1 MQSEVAPAVSGMAL
15 EVSQFSGDTGTNVSE
30 SVEIEPSAE
39 VQEYIDTV
47 LSLPVEE
54 TLISTSRSYEIPLNS
69 ITRIAVSVQWAT
81 GNKDYWIDYHDEE
94 DGGIS
99 VLINIDHP
107 FFMPYSKDEEFKKVL
122 EKFVLAF
129 VVAERQAKLTADKD
143 GYILAS
149 TIKNNMNRYLSRMS
163 EE

>member
-1 MQSEVAPAVSGMAL
+1 M
-15 EVSQFSGDTGTNVSE
+15 
-30 SVEIEPSAE
+30 
-39 VQEYIDTV
+39 
-47 LSLPVEE
+47 
-54 TLISTSRSYEIPLNS
+54 
-69 ITRIAVSVQWAT
+69 
-81 GNKDYWIDYHDEE
+81 
-94 DGGIS
+94 
-99 VLINIDHP
+99 LINIDHP